1 MVTYVSQ
8 GKFVCAFEELLLSF
22 LESWKVIKH
31 AVSLKGK
38 KKQNRYKSQRAF
50 SHKSFKEI
58 LEPKLPHLEFLK
70 IPV

>member
-22 LESWKVIKH
+22 LESYKACRVPE
-31 AVSLKGK
+31 GEK
-38 KKQNRYKSQRAF
+38 KKNRYKSQRAF

>member
-8 GKFVCAFEELLLSF
+8 GKFVCAFEEFLLTF

-38 KKQNRYKSQRAF
+38 KQNRYTSQRAF
-50 SHKSFKEI
+50 SHESFKEI

>member
-38 KKQNRYKSQRAF
+38 KKRTDTNLRGHFHTNHSKRSSKQSC
-50 SHKSFKEI
+50 HI
-58 LEPKLPHLEFLK
+58 
-70 IPV
+70 

>member
-8 GKFVCAFEELLLSF
+8 GKFVCAFEEFLLMF
-22 LESWKVIKH
+22 LESWKVGKH

-38 KKQNRYKSQRAF
+38 KKNRYKSQRAF
-50 SHKSFKEI
+50 SHKSFNEI